1 MAKCSVALPSR
12 AEPSVFSE
20 ELVHLL
26 ETFADQAVIA
36 IKNVGLFG
44 ATQEALER
52 QTATAEILR
61 VISRSP
67 TEVQPVFGAIAERA
81 MVMCSALGAVTTR
94 YDGEMVHA
102 MASAGG
108 PGVVDGLTDGILAA
122 FPMKL
127 GQAGVSAR
135 AVLEGVPVQIADV
148 FADPEYADTL
158 KGAFES
164 VGARSTLAVPMLRD
178 GEVAG
183 TITVLRAEPGLFP
196 EELVNLLETF
206 ADQAVIAIENV
217 RLFNETKEALE
228 QQTAIS
234 EILRVISES
243 PTDVQPVFDAI
254 AERAMALT
262 GSAIGVTTR
271 FDGEIMH
278 LTSASGLSAEAID
291 AAHALFPMKPDRN
304 SASGRA
310 IIDRAPV
317 QITDTLAEPNYF
329 FPTGA
334 QESRSLLAVP
344 LMREDRVVGSIIVGR
359 NTTGSFPDKLVDL
372 LETFADQAVI
382 AIENVRL
389 FKETQEAL
397 EQQTAISEIL
407 RVISESPTDV
417 QPVFDAIAERAM
429 ALTGSAIGATT
440 RFDGENMHMA
450 AAYGF
455 SPEAFDATHRAF
467 PMKPGRNTLNGR
479 AVLERAPVQ
488 IHDVVADPEYSITA
502 VAEEAGSALA
512 VPLMREGRV
521 VGTITVARK
530 ETGVFP
536 DKLVSLLETFAD
548 QAVIAIENVRLF
560 KETQEALEQQTAI
573 SEILRVISESPT
585 DVQPVFDAIAERAMA
600 LCNAETSA
608 AFPAK
613 PGPNLISGRVVL
625 ARAPVQIPD
634 VSADPVFAI
643 QVAAQEVR
651 GLLGVPLMREGRVV
665 GTIAVA
671 RKEAG
676 VFPDKLVSLLETFAD
691 QAVIAIENVRLFNET
706 KEALEQQTAVS
717 EILRVITESPS
728 DVQPVLEAIA
738 DHAAGLCD
746 AASAS
751 IYLTEGED
759 LRHVTSR
766 GALAH
771 QLTAVE
777 LIPIDRTSTSGRAIL
792 DRTTVHVEDMQA
804 EPDEFPRGYEIAH
817 RLDHRTIV
825 VAPLLREGQPFGTI
839 TLRRQ
844 EVRPFSDRELT
855 LLRTFDDQSAI
866 ALEHVRL
873 FHEIQDKSRQLEV
886 ANQHKSE
893 FLANMSHELRTPLNA
908 IIGFSEML
916 IERMFGEL
924 NDKQDD
930 YLKDIHDSGK
940 HLLALINDILDL
952 SKIEA
957 GRMEL

>member
-1 MAKCSVALPSR
+1 MTAEFKNNPAVTFIYNVCRYSTGQTDLHKRMTELSRESYADLERKLAACAAELARERAYRQAIGDVLRVISSSPTDLQPVFDVIAERAMTLCDAQVANTVRFDGELLHLMSISGVADKKVIDNIRAAYPMALDGPGLHVTAVLTGAPAQIPDVLADPQYPEGFRNAAERMGVRSVLAVPLVRDGEVLGSIAVAR
-12 AEPSVFSE
+12 AEPSVFSD
-20 ELVHLL
+20 ELVSLL

-67 TEVQPVFGAIAERA
+67 TEVQPVFEAIAERA

-94 YDGEMVHA
+94 YDGELVHA

-108 PGVVDGLTDGILAA
+108 PGVVDGLMDGILAA

-278 LTSASGLSAEAID
+278 LTSASGLSAEVVD
-291 AAHALFPMKPDRN
+291 AARALFPMKPDRN
-304 SASGRA
+304 SASGRT

-317 QITDTLAEPNYF
+317 QITDALAEPDYF

-344 LMREDRVVGSIIVGR
+344 LMREDRVVGSIVVGR

-429 ALTGSAIGATT
+429 AL
-440 RFDGENMHMA
+440 
-450 AAYGF
+450 
-455 SPEAFDATHRAF
+455 
-467 PMKPGRNTLNGR
+467 
-479 AVLERAPVQ
+479 
-488 IHDVVADPEYSITA
+488 
-502 VAEEAGSALA
+502 
-512 VPLMREGRV
+512 
-521 VGTITVARK
+521 
-530 ETGVFP
+530 
-536 DKLVSLLETFAD
+536 
-548 QAVIAIENVRLF
+548 
-560 KETQEALEQQTAI
+560 
-573 SEILRVISESPT
+573 
-585 DVQPVFDAIAERAMA
+585 
-600 LCNAETSA
+600 CNAETSA
-608 AFPAK
+608 ASCFIWRPSRASRRRSSKQPAPRSRRS
-613 PGPNLISGRVVL
+613 PGPI
-625 ARAPVQIPD
+625 
-634 VSADPVFAI
+634 
-643 QVAAQEVR
+643 
-651 GLLGVPLMREGRVV
+651 
-665 GTIAVA
+665 
-671 RKEAG
+671 
-676 VFPDKLVSLLETFAD
+676 
-691 QAVIAIENVRLFNET
+691 
-706 KEALEQQTAVS
+706 
-717 EILRVITESPS
+717 
-728 DVQPVLEAIA
+728 
-738 DHAAGLCD
+738 
-746 AASAS
+746 
-751 IYLTEGED
+751 
-759 LRHVTSR
+759 
-766 GALAH
+766 
-771 QLTAVE
+771 
-777 LIPIDRTSTSGRAIL
+777 
-792 DRTTVHVEDMQA
+792 
-804 EPDEFPRGYEIAH
+804 
-817 RLDHRTIV
+817 
-825 VAPLLREGQPFGTI
+825 
-839 TLRRQ
+839 
-844 EVRPFSDRELT
+844 
-855 LLRTFDDQSAI
+855 
-866 ALEHVRL
+866 
-873 FHEIQDKSRQLEV
+873 
-886 ANQHKSE
+886 
-893 FLANMSHELRTPLNA
+893 
-908 IIGFSEML
+908 
-916 IERMFGEL
+916 
-924 NDKQDD
+924 
-930 YLKDIHDSGK
+930 
-940 HLLALINDILDL
+940 
-952 SKIEA
+952 
-957 GRMEL
+957 